1 MPAPD
6 GDLLDLLPVPGDLMT
21 HLPTRWHAQ
30 LHDAFGRE
38 IRYRHDP
45 RQVTIHATLITAT
58 PGARAQIIRQCDNLL
73 PALAAFSDSKATLG
87 LHPRSGISGQV
98 RSAVRRLVTEQWT

>member
-1 MPAPD
+1 
-6 GDLLDLLPVPGDLMT
+6 MT

-30 LHDAFGRE
+30 LHDALGME

-45 RQVTIHATLITAT
+45 RQVTIQATLIIAT
-58 PGARAQIIRQCDNLL
+58 PGARAQIICQRDNL
-73 PALAAFSDSKATLG
+73 PPPWPPRFGFKGTLG

-98 RSAVRRLVTEQWT
+98 RSAARRLVIEQWTWL